1 MTEQAEQLSIPP
13 SVLVVD
19 DDPGINR
26 LLQVRL
32 RNLGYT
38 VASATNG
45 EEALAAVEADQPDL
59 MLLDVSMP
67 GIGGMEV
74 LHDIRSRKLD
84 IAVIMTTAFGSELVA
99 IEALRN
105 GANDYLRKPF
115 ESEEFR
121 AVVTRTANQQQLE
134 RQNQLLRRQLDA
146 ELRRASEIQS
156 RLLPRVPPRIPGFD
170 IAARCLPARE
180 VGGDFYDWQ
189 SHPDGTVSLTL
200 GDVMGKGMPAALLM
214 ATVRAALRTAAPD
227 HSPAATLD
235 TVKRALTSDLDGT
248 GAFVTLFHA
257 VLHPAQ
263 GELRFADAGH
273 GLAVLLTAAGDV
285 QPLGLTG
292 LPMGI
297 DDAAT
302 SSGGCVVPAP
312 GDAIV
317 ICSDGIVESIPDLE
331 TALAPLKNTAAA
343 DRRSAGGILAQVF
356 RVAQGQGT
364 AGDDRTALVIRRE
377 EQ

>member
-1 MTEQAEQLSIPP
+1 
-13 SVLVVD
+13 
-19 DDPGINR
+19 
-26 LLQVRL
+26 
-32 RNLGYT
+32 
-38 VASATNG
+38 
-45 EEALAAVEADQPDL
+45 
-59 MLLDVSMP
+59 
-67 GIGGMEV
+67 
-74 LHDIRSRKLD
+74 
-84 IAVIMTTAFGSELVA
+84 
-99 IEALRN
+99 
-105 GANDYLRKPF
+105 
-115 ESEEFR
+115 
-121 AVVTRTANQQQLE
+121 
-134 RQNQLLRRQLDA
+134 
-146 ELRRASEIQS
+146 
-156 RLLPRVPPRIPGFD
+156 VP
-170 IAARCLPARE
+170 AQE

-189 SHPDGTVSLTL
+189 PHPDGTVSLTL

-235 TVKRALTSDLDGT
+235 TVKRALMSDLDGT

-273 GLAVLLTAAGDV
+273 GLAVLLTATGDV

-317 ICSDGIVESIPDLE
+317 ICSDGIVESISDFE
-331 TALAPLKNTAAA
+331 TVLDTLKDITAA
-343 DRRSAGGILAQVF
+343 DRHSAGGILRHVF
-356 RVAQGQGT
+356 AAAQGVST
-364 AGDDRTALVIRRE
+364 AADDRTALVIRRE